1 MGALPPGQGQC
12 LLAFITQ
19 RHQDFLAVFAKPRWR
34 QPNLQLLAIHDR
46 GSLEDASSLIAK
58 FGDDAVVEAA
68 TIADRYRDS
77 GNLNLF
83 CRWRQVERA
92 IMLLQLEDV
101 VGDVH

>member
-1 MGALPPGQGQC
+1 MASALLEEGQE
-12 LLAFITQ
+12 
-19 RHQDFLAVFAKPRWR
+19 QDRRGLSPM
-34 QPNLQLLAIHDR
+34 QLLAIHDR

-92 IMLLQLEDV
+92 IMLLQLEDI
-101 VGDVH
+101 VGEVH